1 MIRSTVIFAVVSVAL
16 VAVVA
21 WALGIVWPDDAARH
35 AVFVS
40 AVIALVVQ
48 LFAFAAVKLSSGT
61 NVLAGWGVGVGL
73 RFVVVALYALAGA
86 KAMALPLAP
95 ALISL
100 VAFFFI
106 TSLAE
111 PVLLKL

>member
-1 MIRSTVIFAVVSVAL
+1 
-16 VAVVA
+16 
-21 WALGIVWPDDAARH
+21 
-35 AVFVS
+35 
-40 AVIALVVQ
+40 
-48 LFAFAAVKLSSGT
+48 
-61 NVLAGWGVGVGL
+61 VGL

-86 KAMALPLAP
+86 KAMGLPLAP

-100 VAFFFI
+100 VAFFFV

>member
-1 MIRSTVIFAVVSVAL
+1 VIRSTAIFAAVSLAL
-16 VAVVA
+16 VVAVA
-21 WALGIVWPDDAARH
+21 WALNVVWPDAAARH

-86 KAMALPLAP
+86 KAMGLPLAP

-100 VAFFFI
+100 VAFFFV